1 MMMMTVQGI
10 CQALSKRSRPTPE
23 TKFMLTYV
31 TVCWCPVPS
40 QCGGFKVYTTSG
52 STAGIEFW
60 LSHVEQSAIVP
71 EYKGH
76 RENDA
81 LVSS

>member
-1 MMMMTVQGI
+1 MMMMTVQGM
-10 CQALSKRSRPTPE
+10 CQALSKRSRPTPG

-40 QCGGFKVYTTSG
+40 QCGGSKVSTTSG
-52 STAGIEFW
+52 STAGTEFL
-60 LSHVEQSAIVP
+60 LSHVEQLVIVP

-76 RENDA
+76 PENDA
-81 LVSS
+81 LVNS